1 MNIDWKELK
10 DALTKWLVE
19 QTISRLDAETIQ
31 KLLQFGVDWLKQL
44 AAETSTPIDD
54 WAVSQLEAWIQD
66 QAKIEQIRAFITEK
80 LQHLCADAEGDEYQI
95 LTDSLLGIKP
105 GETGGPITNAILT
118 KILATLIETLI
129 QYFTEKDQ

>member
-1 MNIDWKELK
+1 MNIPWKDFT

-19 QTISRLDAETIQ
+19 QTISRIDAETIQ
-31 KLLQFGVDWLKQL
+31 KLLQFGVDFLKKL

-66 QAKIEQIRAFITEK
+66 QAKIEQIKAFITEK

-95 LTDSLLGIKP
+95 LVDSLTGIKP
-105 GETGGPITNAILT
+105 GETGGPISTAILT
-118 KILATLIETLI
+118 KILTILIETAI